1 MAERGWLPAI
11 SRVDAARLVAVADV
25 DTERARALAADATV
39 YASAE
44 ELAAAGGI
52 DALVIATPPGSHLA
66 DARSAAAAALP
77 SLVEKPPAVD
87 SAQARALAGLDP
99 PPWIGFNRRFDPTVG
114 RLRKEL
120 DGRGPL
126 RFELTFRYR
135 RASWQARIVKDDP
148 LLDVG
153 THLLDLA
160 RWLSASD
167 IRRVRAETLTSR
179 RCRLELELD
188 SATAAISCVN
198 DRPYLER
205 VTVLDS
211 HGARLRAASRGG
223 LVDAVR
229 ARLRPGKNPLL
240 ESLTAELAA
249 FCEAVRGRGDGQL
262 ATAADGAGAM
272 AAVDAARQSAALDG
286 AWVVV
291 N

>member
-1 MAERGWLPAI
+1 M
-11 SRVDAARLVAVADV
+11 
-25 DTERARALAADATV
+25 
-39 YASAE
+39 
-44 ELAAAGGI
+44 
-52 DALVIATPPGSHLA
+52 IATPPGSHLA

-87 SAQARALAGLDP
+87 AAQARLLAALDP
-99 PPWIGFNRRFDPTVG
+99 APWIGFNRRFDPTVR
-114 RLRKEL
+114 RLREGL
-120 DGRGPL
+120 DRRGPL

-135 RASWQARIVKDDP
+135 RAAWQARIVKDDP

-160 RWLSASD
+160 RWLSTSD

-188 SATAAISCVN
+188 SATASISCAN

-205 VTVLDS
+205 VTVSDA
-211 HGARLRAASRGG
+211 HGSRLGSSSRGG
-223 LVDAVR
+223 VVDAVR
-229 ARLRPGKNPLL
+229 ARLRPGTNPLL

-249 FCEAVRGRGDGQL
+249 FCEAVRGRADHDEL

-272 AAVDAARQSAALDG
+272 AAVDAARGSAALDG